1 MWLATIMLFAAVG
14 KRLNSPSQMFY
25 KIDALKNLVIFTG
38 KHYKLYYN
46 KLYLKDTPT
55 QVFSR
60 EYCEKFKY
68 NFFIEHLLFHY
79 ILPKFYVMSEFFRS
93 LWVKN

>member
-25 KIDALKNLVIFTG
+25 KTDALKNLVIFTG

-46 KLYLKDTPT
+46 KLY
-55 QVFSR
+55 
-60 EYCEKFKY
+60 
-68 NFFIEHLLFHY
+68 
-79 ILPKFYVMSEFFRS
+79 
-93 LWVKN
+93 